1 MSGSNS
7 EGYIL
12 NSGPNPD
19 RMFILWKSV
28 SQGNRTDDE
37 LETATGFSR
46 SQISTTVTGL
56 RHLRMLE
63 GGDEYEA
70 VELSYMSVAS
80 TEEIAFGLTILDNIM
95 SESTPPDWSKQA
107 ALPLTISYFLSNN
120 TQRFRRMDKTLAT
133 KINDYHRDRD
143 YVPRDGKGNPND
155 MNDRKLQN
163 WTFFADFIG
172 VVRKWDGK
180 DYTTY
185 LSPDLVYSL
194 LRVGVDQLPDEA
206 ASSSE
211 PPAISI
217 RDWLKLVSERFF
229 PISLTNSDE
238 VPLILSQT
246 LVDLSKQGRIRIVE
260 AGDKGHIGLQNT
272 PSPSS
277 MDAQANSIRLLK

>member
-12 NSGPNPD
+12 NSGPNPY

-28 SQGNRTDDE
+28 SQGNWTDDE
-37 LETATGFSR
+37 LESDTGFSR
-46 SQISTTVTGL
+46 SQIGTTVTGL
-56 RHLRMLE
+56 RYLRMLE
-63 GGDEYEA
+63 GGDEYDA
-70 VELSYMSVAS
+70 VELSYVSAAES
-80 TEEIAFGLTILDNIM
+80 EEVAFGLTILDNIM

-107 ALPLTISYFLSNN
+107 ALPLTITYFLSHD

-133 KINDYHRDRD
+133 KINDYHRDWD
-143 YVPRDGKGNPND
+143 YVPRDRNGDPNN

-163 WTFFADFIG
+163 WTFFADFLGI
-172 VVRKWDGK
+172 VRKWDGK

-194 LRVGVDQLPDEA
+194 LQIGVDQLPDEA

-211 PPAISI
+211 PAAISI
-217 RDWLKLVSERFF
+217 RDWLELVSERFF
-229 PISLTNSDE
+229 PTGLTNSDE
-238 VPLILSQT
+238 IPLILSQT
-246 LVDLSKQGRIRIVE
+246 LVDLSENGRIRIVE
-260 AGDKGHIGLQNT
+260 AGDQGPIGLQNT

-277 MDAQANSIRLLK
+277 MDAEANSIRLL